1 MVKAMKLGPFQCA
14 FEPVQAKGGGN
25 HSDEGNSVY
34 FKLTIAML
42 CMSVQQL
49 STEQQFSRH

>member
-25 HSDEGNSVY
+25 HSDEGNAVY

-42 CMSVQQL
+42 CMSVQQS